1 MKHYI
6 TTNTEIMGG
15 QPCIT
20 GTRIPVSLVLIRL
33 KQGYTLKE
41 IQDTY
46 NWVPLKTFQG
56 ALTEL
61 AKHVKES
68 SYEPHTVQA

>member
-6 TTNTEIMGG
+6 TTDPKIMSG
-15 QPCIT
+15 QPCIV

-41 IQDTY
+41 IQEMHPH
-46 NWVPLKTFQG
+46 VPLKTFEG
-56 ALTEL
+56 ALTEV
-61 AKHVKES
+61 AEQVR
-68 SYEPHTVQA
+68 HTPYDSQNLQA